1 MDFCRGK
8 IATIDCD
15 LAITEVKYGVDQ
27 NNRRYSEQHTN
38 TASKLSKFQFNWIED
53 KIRKWL
59 RLDLFT
65 RKKFCLSLSVPSKW
79 MERMRW
85 QE

>member
-8 IATIDCD
+8 IATIDRD

-38 TASKLSKFQFNWIED
+38 TASKLSKFQFN
-53 KIRKWL
+53 
-59 RLDLFT
+59 
-65 RKKFCLSLSVPSKW
+65 
-79 MERMRW
+79 
-85 QE
+85 

>member
-15 LAITEVKYGVDQ
+15 LAITEVKYEVGQ

-38 TASKLSKFQFNWIED
+38 TAFKLSKFQFN
-53 KIRKWL
+53 
-59 RLDLFT
+59 
-65 RKKFCLSLSVPSKW
+65 
-79 MERMRW
+79 
-85 QE
+85 